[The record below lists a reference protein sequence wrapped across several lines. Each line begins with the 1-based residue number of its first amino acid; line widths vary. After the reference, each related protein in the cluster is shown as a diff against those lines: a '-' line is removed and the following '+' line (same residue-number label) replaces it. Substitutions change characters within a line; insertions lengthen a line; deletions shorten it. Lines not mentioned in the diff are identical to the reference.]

1 MPAIL
6 EKKEFETSYIEAREW
21 LQKVLQNTPEDYK
34 INNFIDPVHFWSMQQ
49 HLALGSPYAHLSSTF
64 ARHLNHVREKGLVSK
79 KFALTYTASPTQIYI
94 NTDRV
99 VELSN
104 KENMPVKHI
113 LAPVLIKVLA
123 IAFLAEMGCL
133 KSTNRQ
139 YLTEIQEIDL
149 ELRTLLLNNLYFLQK
164 ETQALWIGQYLQDF
178 SAFARFLTIAEFNE
192 WHLPNELLQKEGAQ
206 THYSNFISEVIPAL
220 NERAKI
226 VRRCFLTD
234 MLLEG
239 FSQFVCSKYF
249 PDLGLETLKSFNP
262 RFQSPNHYFA
272 FSFME
277 NIFSYFD
284 YSFPDFLAFILN
296 IQSDYHL
303 LTALSSLDPL
313 AIANACEKEALGHL
327 STNGRGIV
335 LGAWLDFRRY
345 LKVLITHRLTTY
357 GKLLNWL
364 RENFQGA
371 GFIGV
376 LHLRKPVYI
385 FRLDGESI
393 AAEQLLILHN
403 HASPKADVFSLP
415 GVAVILGLQQIGGM
429 KVLTRFEVDLERSKP
444 SIDNPWELAIKIDS
458 TRVGSRGYAPKPL
471 TKVMIPELLEMN
483 LTTDERIAI
492 SAMVSKYHLE
502 GF

>member
-1 MPAIL
+1 MPVIL

-21 LQKVLQNTPEDYK
+21 LQKVLQTTPEDYK

-64 ARHLNHVREKGLVSK
+64 SRHLNYVREKGLISK
-79 KFALTYTASPTQIYI
+79 KNALTYTGSPTQIYI

-99 VELSN
+99 IEISN
-104 KENMPVKHI
+104 KENVSVKHV
-113 LAPVLIKVLA
+113 LVPVIIKVLA
-123 IAFLAEMGCL
+123 IAFIVEKGCL

-149 ELRTLLLNNLYFLQK
+149 ELRTLLLNNLFFLQK
-164 ETQALWIGQYLQDF
+164 ETQAPWIGQYLQDF
-178 SAFARFLTIAEFNE
+178 SAFTRFLTTAEFNE
-192 WHLPNELLQKEGAQ
+192 WHVPNEMLQKEGQQ

-220 NERAKI
+220 KERATIIRK
-226 VRRCFLTD
+226 CFLTD
-234 MLLEG
+234 ILLEG
-239 FSQFVCSKYF
+239 FSQFICSKYF
-249 PDLGLETLKSFNP
+249 LDLGLEPLKSFNP
-262 RFQSPNHYFA
+262 RFQSPKQYFA

-277 NIFSYFD
+277 TLFSYFD
-284 YSFPDFLAFILN
+284 HSFPDFLAFISN

-313 AIANACEKEALGHL
+313 AIANACEKKALDHL
-327 STNGRGIV
+327 STTGRGIV
-335 LGAWLDFRRY
+335 MGAWLDFRRY
-345 LKVLITHRLTTY
+345 LKALLTQELTDY
-357 GKLLNWL
+357 GKLLNW
-364 RENFQGA
+364 RQENFQSA

-403 HASPKADVFSLP
+403 HASPKADAFSLP

-444 SIDNPWELAIKIDS
+444 SINNPWELAINMDS
-458 TRVGSRGYAPKPL
+458 IRVVSREYDPNILKKSIL
-471 TKVMIPELLEMN
+471 PELLELN
-483 LTTDERIAI
+483 LTTDERVAI
-492 SAMVSKYHLE
+492 SAMVSRYRLE
-502 GF
+502 D